1 MPVLAFGVAGVPGGL
16 AAVAGSLGAGFCPA
30 PVQPV
35 SAAPVITTAWNSFDG
50 ANFMF
55 MKVPKTAAAE
65 QELFGEKSP

>member
-1 MPVLAFGVAGVPGGL
+1 VPLLAFGVAGVPGGL

-35 SAAPVITTAWNSFDG
+35 SAAPVITTAWKSFDG

-55 MKVPKTAAAE
+55 MKVPKPAVAE
-65 QELFGEKSP
+65 QGLC